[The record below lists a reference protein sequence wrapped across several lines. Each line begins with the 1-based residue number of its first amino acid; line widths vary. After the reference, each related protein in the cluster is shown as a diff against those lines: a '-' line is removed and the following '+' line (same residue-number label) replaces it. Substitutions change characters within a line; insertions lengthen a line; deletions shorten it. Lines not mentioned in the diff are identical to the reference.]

1 MSAMPR
7 WLALA
12 GAIVTSACTMTGGS
26 MDTTHATAEQDRKAV
41 AALDTEYQAAVEGN
55 DAETIARIHHEDMI
69 LVVSSG
75 TVVTGKQIE
84 QRARDKSTRFEKQVE
99 VDDSQVVRVW
109 GDTAV
114 VTAKLWLKGTRPSGD
129 AFDYK
134 LWFSDTYVRTPTG
147 WRYAFGQAGAPLPK

>member
-12 GAIVTSACTMTGGS
+12 GAIVTSACTMTGGKV
-26 MDTTHATAEQDRKAV
+26 DTTHATAEQDRKAV
-41 AALDTEYQAAVEGN
+41 AVLDTQYQAAVEGN
-55 DAETIARIHHEDMI
+55 DAETIARIHH
-69 LVVSSG
+69 
-75 TVVTGKQIE
+75 GKQIE

-114 VTAKLWLKGTRPSGD
+114 VTSKLWLKGTRPSGD